1 MNGLKKID
9 AVLHRVGDIDEA
21 IRFYVDVLGLRLGW
35 REDSMAGLLFPGND
49 SELVLHIDDSLP
61 NPNIS
66 FQVEDVDDFVEEY
79 REKGYN
85 VLVEPFDI
93 RCGMC
98 AVLSDPYGN
107 GIEVMDLTKFD
118 GIPRFDA

>member
-1 MNGLKKID
+1 MKGLKKID

-35 REDSMAGLLFPGND
+35 RDESMAGLLFPGND

-85 VLVEPFDI
+85 VLVEPFNI

-107 GIEVMDLTKFD
+107 CIEVMDLTKFD
-118 GIPRFDA
+118 GVPRFDA

>member
-1 MNGLKKID
+1 MKGLKKID

-21 IRFYVDVLGLRLGW
+21 TRFYVDVLGLRLGW
-35 REDSMAGLLFPGND
+35 RDESMAGLLFPGND
-49 SELVLHIDDSLP
+49 SELVLHTDDSLS

-66 FQVEDVDDFVEEY
+66 FQVENVEVFIEEY
-79 REKGYN
+79 RGMGYR

-93 RCGMC
+93 RCGRC
-98 AVLSDPYGN
+98 AVVSDPYGN

>member
-1 MNGLKKID
+1 MKGLKKID
-9 AVLHRVGDIDEA
+9 AVLHRVDDIDEA
-21 IRFYVDVLGLRLGW
+21 IRFYVNVLGLRLGC
-35 REDSMAGLLFPGND
+35 RDESMAGLLFPGID

-85 VLVEPFDI
+85 ILVEPFNI

-118 GIPRFDA
+118 GAPRFDA

>member
-1 MNGLKKID
+1 MKGLKKID
-9 AVLHRVGDIDEA
+9 AVLHRVGNIDEA

-35 REDSMAGLLFPGND
+35 RDESMAGLLFPGND

-118 GIPRFDA
+118 GVPRFDA

>member
-1 MNGLKKID
+1 MKGLKKID

-21 IRFYVDVLGLRLGW
+21 IQFYLDVLGLRLGW
-35 REDSMAGLLFPGND
+35 RDESMAGLLFPGND

-85 VLVEPFDI
+85 VLVEPFNI

-118 GIPRFDA
+118 GVPRFDA

>member
-1 MNGLKKID
+1 MKGLTKID

-35 REDSMAGLLFPGND
+35 RDESMAGLLFPGND

-85 VLVEPFDI
+85 VLVEPFNI

-118 GIPRFDA
+118 GVPRFDA

>member
-35 REDSMAGLLFPGND
+35 RDDSMAGLLFPGND

-66 FQVEDVDDFVEEY
+66 FQVEDVEEFVNEY

-85 VLVEPFDI
+85 ILVEPFNI

>member
-1 MNGLKKID
+1 MKGLKKID

-35 REDSMAGLLFPGND
+35 RGESMAGLLFPGND

-66 FQVEDVDDFVEEY
+66 FQVEDVDDFVEDY

-118 GIPRFDA
+118 GGPRFDA

>member
-1 MNGLKKID
+1 MKGLKKID
-9 AVLHRVGDIDEA
+9 AVLHRVGNIDEA

-35 REDSMAGLLFPGND
+35 RDESMAGLLFPGND

-107 GIEVMDLTKFD
+107 AIEVMDLTKFY
-118 GIPRFDA
+118 GVPRFDA

>member
-1 MNGLKKID
+1 MKGLKKID

-49 SELVLHIDDSLP
+49 SELVLHTDDSLP

-66 FQVEDVDDFVEEY
+66 FQVENVEEFVDEY
-79 REKGYN
+79 REKGYK

-93 RCGMC
+93 RCGRC

-107 GIEVMDLTKFD
+107 GIEVMDLTKF
-118 GIPRFDA
+118 GGVPRFDA

>member
-1 MNGLKKID
+1 MKGLKKID
-9 AVLHRVGDIDEA
+9 AVLHRVSDIDEA

-35 REDSMAGLLFPGND
+35 RDESMAGLLFPGND
-49 SELVLHIDDSLP
+49 SELVLHINDSLP

-66 FQVEDVDDFVEEY
+66 FQVEDVEEFVDEY
-79 REKGYN
+79 REKGYM

-107 GIEVMDLTKFD
+107 GIEVMDLTKF
-118 GIPRFDA
+118 GGVPRFDA

>member
-1 MNGLKKID
+1 MKGLKKID
-9 AVLHRVGDIDEA
+9 AVLHWVGDIDEA
-21 IRFYVDVLGLRLGW
+21 IRFYVEIMGLKLGW
-35 REDSMAGLLFPGND
+35 RDESMAGLLFPGND
-49 SELVLHIDDSLP
+49 SELVLHTDDSLP

-66 FQVEDVDDFVEEY
+66 FQVEDVEEFVDEY
-79 REKGYN
+79 REKGYK

-118 GIPRFDA
+118 GVPRFDA

>member
-1 MNGLKKID
+1 MKGLKKID
-9 AVLHRVGDIDEA
+9 AVLHRVGNIDEA
-21 IRFYVDVLGLRLGW
+21 IRFYIDVLGLRLGW
-35 REDSMAGLLFPGND
+35 RDESMAGLLFPGND

-85 VLVEPFDI
+85 VLVEPFNI

-107 GIEVMDLTKFD
+107 GIEVMDLTKVD
-118 GIPRFDA
+118 GVPRFDA

>member
-1 MNGLKKID
+1 MKGLKKID

-21 IRFYVDVLGLRLGW
+21 IQFYVDVLGLRLGW
-35 REDSMAGLLFPGND
+35 RDESMAGLLFPGND

-107 GIEVMDLTKFD
+107 GIEVMDLTKF
-118 GIPRFDA
+118 GGVPRFDA